1 MATTL
6 VSQIQ
11 NKNSN
16 GKIISNSYFSD
27 QRRIVRHQIDGF
39 DNFIDNKIYEILDE
53 YNSNPKNIIYAD

>member
-27 QRRIVRHQIDGF
+27 KRRIVRHPIDGF
-39 DNFIDNKIYEILDE
+39 DNFVDNKIYEILDE
-53 YNSNPKNIIYAD
+53 YNSNPKNVI